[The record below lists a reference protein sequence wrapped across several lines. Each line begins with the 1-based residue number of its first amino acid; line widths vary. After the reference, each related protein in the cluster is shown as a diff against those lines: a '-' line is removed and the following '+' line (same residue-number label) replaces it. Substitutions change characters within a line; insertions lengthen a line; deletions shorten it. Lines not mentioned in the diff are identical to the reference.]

1 MIGLVDWAIARARM
15 VLAFILL
22 SLAIGT
28 FAYAVL
34 PKEGEPDIEIPAI
47 IISMPFQGIS
57 AEDSEKLLIKPMET
71 ELSDLDGLKK
81 LTATAVDGY
90 ANIVLEFEFGWDKTK
105 IIADVRDRMGNAQA
119 KFPQGGGTYS
129 VSEFNFSEF
138 PIIIISLS
146 GSVPERTLLKVAQG
160 LQDSIESLEPVLSAS
175 LTGNRDEML
184 EVLINPLKL
193 ETYNVTAGE
202 LIGVVVNNNQL
213 IPAGTVDT
221 ENSNF
226 SVKIPSSFDEALDVN
241 SLPVKINGDRVVTLG
256 DIADIRLTFAD
267 RTGTARFNGE
277 TTVAIQVVKRK
288 GFNLIDTAN
297 LVRAEIEKQTMLWP
311 VELQHAIEV
320 TTSND
325 QSRNVDSMVKQL
337 EGSVLTAIALVMIVV
352 LAALGSRPA
361 FLVGFAIPTSFLLCF
376 AFLAVMGISISN
388 IVMFGLILAVGMLVD
403 GAIVVVEYADKR
415 ITEGAGP
422 MEAYGDAAKRMFWPI
437 VSSTATTLCAFLP
450 MLFWPGVPGQFMG
463 MLPVTLIFV
472 LSASLVVALIYL
484 PVLGGVS
491 GGISQ
496 VFGDASQTLR
506 QLPWLVRALLVPPAL
521 YGLFVGAMQLLNPHY
536 LLSDGGPGGLWG
548 VLMGIALFLISAVIS
563 SIVMG
568 SVEVRWHKRRITSGH
583 QRTSF
588 GYFIKFITG
597 NPVMPVVTLAGVVGF
612 VVITFQ
618 TFSTNNNGVEFFVA
632 TEPEQAIVYVQ
643 ARGNLSVRE
652 KDTLLKQAELIILN
666 TPGVQS
672 TFAFAGEGGLLANTG
687 GAGAP
692 LDTIG
697 QAQIELIPWG
707 DRPTI
712 QNTRKILGFI
722 PWTSSTMDMAYDG
735 NLVLNNLQNRLD
747 IIPGIKTQ
755 ILNLAMGPAS
765 AKPVHLRLKGNDW
778 DDLLTATSL
787 ARQKFENT
795 EGLSAIE
802 DTLPLPGIDW
812 RIDVDI
818 EKAGRYG
825 ANVATVGSMV
835 QLVTRGILL
844 DTMRVES
851 SDEEIE
857 IRVRFPEQDRVL
869 STLDTLKVRTPNG
882 LIPLSNF
889 ISRKPVAKLGQITRV
904 DRKRFFD
911 VKAGV
916 HSDATKIVIGE
927 DGISREIKMTP
938 SERIEEISAWL
949 DASSLPQGIEWEWTG
964 DQEDEAESGAF
975 LTNAFMGA
983 LGLMF
988 IILLAQFNSIYNS
1001 ILVLLAVILS
1011 TTGVLIG
1018 MLVMDQAFS
1027 IIMTGTGI
1035 VALAGIVVNNNIV
1048 LIDTYQE
1055 YSTYMPRLE
1064 AITRTAE
1071 ARIRPVLL
1079 TTITTMAGLTPMMFG
1094 LSLDFIGGG
1103 YTVDSPTA
1111 LWWKQLATAVVFGLG
1126 TATMLTLVF
1135 TPAMLALRIWT
1146 VSGAYG
1152 AAIAI
1157 RASSW
1162 TGEGRRIREDYRL
1175 SKAAKKYKGHEIS
1188 WEDDTLDTE
1197 PSK

>member
-226 SVKIPSSFDEALDVN
+226 SVKIPSSFNEALDVN

-325 QSRNVDSMVKQL
+325 QSRNVNSMVKQL

-472 LSASLVVALIYL
+472 LSASLDAALIYL

-491 GGISQ
+491 G
-496 VFGDASQTLR
+496 
-506 QLPWLVRALLVPPAL
+506 
-521 YGLFVGAMQLLNPHY
+521 
-536 LLSDGGPGGLWG
+536 
-548 VLMGIALFLISAVIS
+548 
-563 SIVMG
+563 
-568 SVEVRWHKRRITSGH
+568 
-583 QRTSF
+583 
-588 GYFIKFITG
+588 
-597 NPVMPVVTLAGVVGF
+597 
-612 VVITFQ
+612 
-618 TFSTNNNGVEFFVA
+618 
-632 TEPEQAIVYVQ
+632 
-643 ARGNLSVRE
+643 
-652 KDTLLKQAELIILN
+652 
-666 TPGVQS
+666 
-672 TFAFAGEGGLLANTG
+672 
-687 GAGAP
+687 
-692 LDTIG
+692 
-697 QAQIELIPWG
+697 
-707 DRPTI
+707 
-712 QNTRKILGFI
+712 
-722 PWTSSTMDMAYDG
+722 
-735 NLVLNNLQNRLD
+735 
-747 IIPGIKTQ
+747 
-755 ILNLAMGPAS
+755 
-765 AKPVHLRLKGNDW
+765 
-778 DDLLTATSL
+778 
-787 ARQKFENT
+787 
-795 EGLSAIE
+795 
-802 DTLPLPGIDW
+802 
-812 RIDVDI
+812 
-818 EKAGRYG
+818 
-825 ANVATVGSMV
+825 
-835 QLVTRGILL
+835 
-844 DTMRVES
+844 
-851 SDEEIE
+851 
-857 IRVRFPEQDRVL
+857 
-869 STLDTLKVRTPNG
+869 
-882 LIPLSNF
+882 
-889 ISRKPVAKLGQITRV
+889 
-904 DRKRFFD
+904 
-911 VKAGV
+911 
-916 HSDATKIVIGE
+916 
-927 DGISREIKMTP
+927 
-938 SERIEEISAWL
+938 
-949 DASSLPQGIEWEWTG
+949 
-964 DQEDEAESGAF
+964 
-975 LTNAFMGA
+975 
-983 LGLMF
+983 
-988 IILLAQFNSIYNS
+988 
-1001 ILVLLAVILS
+1001 
-1011 TTGVLIG
+1011 
-1018 MLVMDQAFS
+1018 
-1027 IIMTGTGI
+1027 
-1035 VALAGIVVNNNIV
+1035 
-1048 LIDTYQE
+1048 
-1055 YSTYMPRLE
+1055 
-1064 AITRTAE
+1064 
-1071 ARIRPVLL
+1071 
-1079 TTITTMAGLTPMMFG
+1079 
-1094 LSLDFIGGG
+1094 
-1103 YTVDSPTA
+1103 
-1111 LWWKQLATAVVFGLG
+1111 
-1126 TATMLTLVF
+1126 
-1135 TPAMLALRIWT
+1135 
-1146 VSGAYG
+1146 
-1152 AAIAI
+1152 
-1157 RASSW
+1157 
-1162 TGEGRRIREDYRL
+1162 
-1175 SKAAKKYKGHEIS
+1175 
-1188 WEDDTLDTE
+1188 
-1197 PSK
+1197 